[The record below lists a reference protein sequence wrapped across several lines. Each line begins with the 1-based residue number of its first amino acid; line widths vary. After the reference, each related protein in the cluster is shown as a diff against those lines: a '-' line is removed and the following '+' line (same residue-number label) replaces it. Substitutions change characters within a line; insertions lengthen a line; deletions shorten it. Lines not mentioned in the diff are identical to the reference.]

1 MPKKLSTNTKAV
13 EARER
18 KATTKK
24 VQQDAAEK
32 NKEDAKWADDDKTLA
47 KKQEKKLEEERKKAE
62 QLRKKQETKVLLE
75 EEVNSIKVTGKVSAA
90 KITRAQ
96 VQDEHEKRNKNIE
109 NINNPQKPSSVV
121 TKLAPLEENLN
132 RQMFEVEVA
141 ETIEQAI
148 AVLAVK
154 DADEDKH
161 PEKRMKAL
169 YRKYEDSQLPNIKAE
184 NPSLKLSQLKQII
197 FKNWQKSPEN
207 PLNKM

>member
-1 MPKKLSTNTKAV
+1 MV
-13 EARER
+13 R
-18 KATTKK
+18 KSY
-24 VQQDAAEK
+24 
-32 NKEDAKWADDDKTLA
+32 NKSSSKININLLLLFILFSAKWADDDKTLA

-62 QLRKKQETKVLLE
+62 QLRKKQETKDLLE
-75 EEVNSIKVTGKVSAA
+75 EEVNSIRVTGKLSAA

-96 VQDEHEKRNKNIE
+96 VQEEHEKRNKNIE
-109 NINNPQKPSSVV
+109 NINNPQKPISVI

-154 DADEDKH
+154 ESDEDKH

-169 YRKYEDSQLPNIKAE
+169 YRKYEDAQLPKIKVE